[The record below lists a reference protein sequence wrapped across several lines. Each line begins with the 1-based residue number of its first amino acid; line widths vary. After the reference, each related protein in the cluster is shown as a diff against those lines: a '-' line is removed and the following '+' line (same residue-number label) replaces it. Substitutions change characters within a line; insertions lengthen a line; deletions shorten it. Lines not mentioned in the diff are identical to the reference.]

1 MKNIVIA
8 TTLALNGVLSFAQTQ
23 DETKRNNLE
32 IQQYQATVAKNINTI
47 VWYVPLPEGIK
58 VRRFS
63 QWISEITG
71 LSTRWIYIS
80 RTLSDKNETESYLY
94 VGVWETKTQFH
105 SKLLGSLDSTSPLQ
119 VQVLLQMKF

>member
-8 TTLALNGVLSFAQTQ
+8 TTLALSSIVSSAQKL
-23 DETKRNNLE
+23 DEAKKNNLE
-32 IQQYQATVAKNINTI
+32 VQQYQATVAKNIDTI

-71 LSTRWIYIS
+71 TSTRWIYIS

-119 VQVLLQMKF
+119 IQVLLHMKF

>member
-8 TTLALNGVLSFAQTQ
+8 TTLALSSIVSSAQKL
-23 DETKRNNLE
+23 DEAKKNDLE
-32 IQQYQATVAKNINTI
+32 VQQYQATVAKNINTI

-58 VRRFS
+58 IRRFS

-71 LSTRWIYIS
+71 TSTRWIYIS
-80 RTLSDKNETESYLY
+80 RALSDKNETDSYLY

-119 VQVLLQMKF
+119 VQVLLHMKF